1 MKNNGQG
8 GKTLDN
14 KDKTR
19 AKDKEPSVKNSEGV
33 KISDNKDK
41 SNHAKDKNEEPSV
54 KNNGQG
60 GKTLDNK
67 DKSEDAKDKEPS
79 VTNSEGVKISDNK
92 DKSDDAK
99 DKDEKPSIKNN
110 GHGGETLDAN
120 LCKNEKDTSKDE
132 ANRKGKSASVS
143 KSSRKSE
150 PKQHKEKQEST
161 AAQSSRRSAR
171 PTLDDA
177 EVERVRR
184 NLSNMGEEERRQ
196 RILKQQRVR

>member
-1 MKNNGQG
+1 M
-8 GKTLDN
+8 
-14 KDKTR
+14 
-19 AKDKEPSVKNSEGV
+19 
-33 KISDNKDK
+33 
-41 SNHAKDKNEEPSV
+41 

-79 VTNSEGVKISDNK
+79 VKNSEGVKISDNK

-110 GHGGETLDAN
+110 GHGGETSDAN
-120 LCKNEKDTSKDE
+120 LRKNEKDTSKDE

-177 EVERVRR
+177 EVERVHQ
-184 NLSNMGEEERRQ
+184 NLSNMGEEEHRQ
-196 RILKQQRVR
+196 RILKQQCVR